1 MVVKGPFLNRF
12 HRRFRR
18 GTLSRKQIFR
28 FTLQVN
34 GTNKLLLETKVVA
47 NDASPMVCHPR
58 RKGEGGAQPL
68 FLVSLETFPFPPPPF
83 GQEIISQAERN
94 LVRVARS

>member
-47 NDASPMVCHPR
+47 NDASPMVYHPR
-58 RKGEGGAQPL
+58 RKGEEGAQPL
-68 FLVSLETFPFPPPPF
+68 FSSPSKPFPSLPLLLD
-83 GQEIISQAERN
+83 R
-94 LVRVARS
+94 R

>member
-34 GTNKLLLETKVVA
+34 GTNKLLLETKVVT
-47 NDASPMVCHPR
+47 DGLPPSTKR
-58 RKGEGGAQPL
+58 RGRRATP
-68 FLVSLETFPFPPPPF
+68 FLASLETFPFPPF